1 MQAKFQGNNGV
12 QLTLDIPL
20 EDFLNSGVIYRQAR
34 AAMCDSGED
43 LLRDY
48 VCESSA
54 VYGDDEEM
62 AQGFGEAVMLA
73 SGHAVHGVELDEA
86 DLLFARQRVCG
97 GPGLQLVPGLL
108 PLEA

>member
-20 EDFLNSGVIYRQAR
+20 EDFLSSGVIYRQAR
-34 AAMCDSGED
+34 AAMCDSGEG

-54 VYGDDEEM
+54 VYGDNEEM
-62 AQGFGEAVMLA
+62 AQGFGEAVMKA
-73 SGHAVHGVELDEA
+73 SGHAVQDVTLDDA
-86 DLLFARQRVCG
+86 DLLFVRQRICG
-97 GPGLQLVPGLL
+97 AAELQLVPCTFPPG
-108 PLEA
+108 A